1 MSHAVGWSKSR
12 SAVSLLNSSEKRDG
26 NRHTESQFGKRFDL
40 GGNADS
46 RGEDVYGMMYGIAVV
61 ALPTATVFS
70 HLIQAAQRHDF
81 IELVTR
87 P

>member
-1 MSHAVGWSKSR
+1 MKKETEIGTLKANWESDSTWGAMQT
-12 SAVSLLNSSEKRDG
+12 ASLR
-26 NRHTESQFGKRFDL
+26 
-40 GGNADS
+40 
-46 RGEDVYGMMYGIAVV
+46 RGEDVYGMMYGMAVV